1 LAVPVTRADDD
12 STPVSAVAATP
23 AAIARTHVLNDYSF
37 GGYLIGRGLRPFI
50 DSRADLYGDAF
61 LEAYARI
68 VRPDRRELAKVLD
81 QRQIGWTLFKT
92 GSPVADAMD
101 EMPGW
106 RRLYA
111 DRWAVV
117 HVRASGPA
125 SR

>member
-1 LAVPVTRADDD
+1 M
-12 STPVSAVAATP
+12 
-23 AAIARTHVLNDYSF
+23 LNDYSF

-68 VRPDRRELAKVLD
+68 VRPDRRELARVLD

-92 GSPVADAMD
+92 GSPVVEAMD

-117 HVRASGPA
+117 HVRASGPG
-125 SR
+125 SS